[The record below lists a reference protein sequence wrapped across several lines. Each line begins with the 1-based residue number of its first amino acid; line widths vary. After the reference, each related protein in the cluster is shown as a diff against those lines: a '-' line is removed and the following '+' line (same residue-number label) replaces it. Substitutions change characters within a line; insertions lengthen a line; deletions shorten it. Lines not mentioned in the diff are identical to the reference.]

1 MDRDN
6 IRTFQ
11 PDPETSQCVWIA
23 EEFRTRHRLQYR
35 GSESHQTR
43 LAYHRLVEH
52 TLLLH
57 SLLPLSLYHF
67 VPHN

>member
-6 IRTFQ
+6 IRTLQ
-11 PDPETSQCVWIA
+11 PYPETSQCVWIA
-23 EEFRTRHRLQYR
+23 EEFRTRHRLKHC

-52 TLLLH
+52 ILLFKKFLNF
-57 SLLPLSLYHF
+57 SVILSVF
-67 VPHN
+67 